1 MDNDLT
7 PYHDLPLPP
16 LRHHQALTWFF
27 VRGGR
32 TSDWKVCR
40 TLASVSANI
49 LNPFFGYTRLCGER
63 YRRGLGAISGLGEGY
78 FRFATLVVFLADASE
93 CDDGR
98 TGDGAEVDLSC
109 KSTCFSLSPSLNF
122 HVFRGPIV
130 TPSCR
135 RSYLKFLL
143 CLRFSSRSKARIVCE
158 RGRSLGLCL
167 PPGRS
172 HSL

>member
-49 LNPFFGYTRLCGER
+49 LNPFFGYSRLCGER

-98 TGDGAEVDLSC
+98 TGDAAEVELSC
-109 KSTCFSLSPSLNF
+109 KSTCFSLSLPLSTSMSFVVRSLHLRVAAAISNF
-122 HVFRGPIV
+122 FSAYVFRPD
-130 TPSCR
+130 
-135 RSYLKFLL
+135 LKLELF
-143 CLRFSSRSKARIVCE
+143 ARGE
-158 RGRSLGLCL
+158 DL
-167 PPGRS
+167 
-172 HSL
+172 